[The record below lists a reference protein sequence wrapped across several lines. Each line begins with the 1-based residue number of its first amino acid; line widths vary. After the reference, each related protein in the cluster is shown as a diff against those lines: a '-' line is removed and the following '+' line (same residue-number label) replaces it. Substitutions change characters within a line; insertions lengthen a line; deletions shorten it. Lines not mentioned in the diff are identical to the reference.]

1 MRPFCPTRPSLYW
14 KNWRSA
20 LERHVVEVF
29 GARFR
34 VRRRRE
40 AGELPEIVDEMALIV
55 VAAFQREIRPIDLG
69 SHAADGANRALKPL
83 HAREG
88 LGRETDLAP
97 ENLGEPP
104 PGHTR
109 SFHDPR
115 NRAPWIAPDLPQR
128 ERHRRMPLHR
138 PHRPAHQKTLRR
150 REPGRCR
157 WSREQLVAQ
166 RIGRASPQAIQSDLL
181 IAQLIERHRQ
191 KREQAARFEMKA
203 EDGKLRR
210 RVDHGVLRPRSA
222 QDHPAGLAERRTG
235 LAVVQ
240 RHAVLRQIDHDLHRP
255 IRQDALQRMRPRDAL
270 PQPQAFEKSIERRGR
285 TAARQHLSL
294 SSHNQGHNESTKP
307 AELYE
312 TDFAEWTRQNAELLR
327 SGRASEADLEHIA
340 EEIEDMGKRE
350 RRSLHNHLV
359 RLLEDLLKW
368 RYQPERRGSSWA
380 RTIAV
385 QRRAIARLIEEN
397 PSFRPAISD
406 VVVHAYEDAV
416 AVASAA
422 IGRTAAEFPSAAHSK
437 SRNCWTSASSP
448 DTALHFTPNFVHP
461 RAGISRRISFI
472 HANSGCFARCSCA
485 LKFSPQEWP
494 SAANIV
500 IFSAPAASVILF
512 CTAPAGA

>member
-1 MRPFCPTRPSLYW
+1 MRPFCPTRPALYW

-222 QDHPAGLAERRTG
+222 QDHPTGLAERRAG

-270 PQPQAFEKSIERRGR
+270 PQPQALDKSIERRGWPV
-285 TAARQHLSL
+285 AQQHRAYGLTVPPL
-294 SSHNQGHNESTKP
+294 WH
-307 AELYE
+307 
-312 TDFAEWTRQNAELLR
+312 TRIGPMTLDELR
-327 SGRASEADLEHIA
+327 SRYRSLILETAGRYGAHNVRVFGSVARGEQSQASDVDLVVDFDAGRSLLDLAGLLLDLEQA
-340 EEIEDMGKRE
+340 LGCK
-350 RRSLHNHLV
+350 V
-359 RLLEDLLKW
+359 
-368 RYQPERRGSSWA
+368 
-380 RTIAV
+380 
-385 QRRAIARLIEEN
+385 
-397 PSFRPAISD
+397 D
-406 VVVHAYEDAV
+406 VVSSRGLRPRVGSEVLRDAV
-416 AVASAA
+416 
-422 IGRTAAEFPSAAHSK
+422 P
-437 SRNCWTSASSP
+437 
-448 DTALHFTPNFVHP
+448 L
-461 RAGISRRISFI
+461 
-472 HANSGCFARCSCA
+472 
-485 LKFSPQEWP
+485 
-494 SAANIV
+494 
-500 IFSAPAASVILF
+500 
-512 CTAPAGA
+512 